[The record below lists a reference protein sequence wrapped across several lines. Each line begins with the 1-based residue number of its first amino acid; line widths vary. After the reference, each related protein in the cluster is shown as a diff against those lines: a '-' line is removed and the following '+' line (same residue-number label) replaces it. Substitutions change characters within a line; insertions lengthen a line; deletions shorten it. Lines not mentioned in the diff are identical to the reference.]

1 LLLILSVLGPNIARR
16 IQVAIARRR
25 MVAGSSQQV

>member
-1 LLLILSVLGPNIARR
+1 VLGPNIARR

-25 MVAGSSQQV
+25 MAAGSPQQV